1 MTQIIDTEATFFM
14 ADLVTCLLE
23 RFTTQSNHQSFSM
36 IDTNESYLN
45 TNSTVL
51 IQPSETGSSTSRR
64 NSVIIIMLF
73 ANLIYMVLSFILLGI
88 FAKVRVAQRENKRL
102 ERKALAEEEKV
113 FHLSSIMSFVFLLL
127 SLLCRL
133 ITCTLILMH
142 VMGLLEKD

>member
-1 MTQIIDTEATFFM
+1 
-14 ADLVTCLLE
+14 
-23 RFTTQSNHQSFSM
+23 
-36 IDTNESYLN
+36 
-45 TNSTVL
+45 
-51 IQPSETGSSTSRR
+51 
-64 NSVIIIMLF
+64 
-73 ANLIYMVLSFILLGI
+73 MVLSFILLGI

>member
-51 IQPSETGSSTSRR
+51 IQPSETGSSTSLR